1 MILDGNSKVGSAKV
15 YATQKEMDQEKQI
28 EKLKADLKREQDKLE
43 IADNILMAFNEY
55 REATDR
61 KETSKSNTKWHT
73 FERILYDR
81 IKLDWL
87 PARLTQ
93 QQRREG

>member
-28 EKLKADLKREQDKLE
+28 EKLKSDLKREQVITDTVALFYDHD
-43 IADNILMAFNEY
+43 ADDLGYPDGEAPTEY
-55 REATDR
+55 
-61 KETSKSNTKWHT
+61 SK
-73 FERILYDR
+73 I
-81 IKLDWL
+81 IKL
-87 PARLTQ
+87 ARLTQ